1 MAKLEEPVTLFFFAM
16 TTSPS
21 LIERHLERITINELF
36 DLYSNDGSSTLS
48 TDPNSLDT
56 TFPQHARAFVE

>member
-1 MAKLEEPVTLFFFAM
+1 MRLEGRTDEGKMPKLEEPVTLFFFAM

-36 DLYSNDGSSTLS
+36 DLYSNDGFLS
-48 TDPNSLDT
+48 
-56 TFPQHARAFVE
+56 

>member
-36 DLYSNDGSSTLS
+36 DLYSNDGFLS
-48 TDPNSLDT
+48 
-56 TFPQHARAFVE
+56 